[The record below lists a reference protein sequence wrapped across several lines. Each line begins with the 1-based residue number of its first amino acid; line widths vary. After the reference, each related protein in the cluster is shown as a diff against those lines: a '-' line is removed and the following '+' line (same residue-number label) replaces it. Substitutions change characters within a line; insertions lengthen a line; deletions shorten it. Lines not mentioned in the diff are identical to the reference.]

1 MSFQKKLSDVFN
13 PSDASKNI
21 YHSVEIRAAFVLE
34 ESTKGLPHGQ
44 KISKWLNLFT
54 IMRFTPHHISNLSFE
69 VPIDGPKVKF
79 VTWNYPFENIWNRL
93 IGGFASGSIQLDPIT
108 HQPYD
113 PKYIYLPTKF
123 DLLGQDFHSFP
134 IHRENY
140 DEEWPVMIKMF
151 KTSSIDQ
158 ASNIFRNDPEISQY
172 IQSVTFENHEIALKE
187 FLHLNI
193 PPDQTDNLHMIFEI
207 PYKISET
214 KIKRKISEIV
224 DLNVG
229 IVTAV
234 SDVQDLRVH
243 IIQKISSTTIL
254 KASYSLTQAN
264 KHMAQGELLTW
275 EIKAQIKNDPN
286 SQIKINL
293 FHEKLGE
300 IEDYVKSFKELLI
313 SDDILQENITEM
325 DSSTENR
332 ATDVK
337 IEDKSLYFE
346 EMLHPVIREH
356 AYHFYKNNNLREAV
370 LNSII
375 AVFDLIRDRT
385 GLTIDGQGLVT
396 EAFSLDKN
404 KTKLIFSELETE
416 SGKNDQK
423 GFVQILIG
431 AYIGIRNPKAHTLQ
445 HNLDKKTAGQYM
457 IFASLL
463 ARRVSEANKP
473 Q

>member
-1 MSFQKKLSDVFN
+1 MT
-13 PSDASKNI
+13 
-21 YHSVEIRAAFVLE
+21 Y
-34 ESTKGLPHGQ
+34 
-44 KISKWLNLFT
+44 
-54 IMRFTPHHISNLSFE
+54 
-69 VPIDGPKVKF
+69 
-79 VTWNYPFENIWNRL
+79 
-93 IGGFASGSIQLDPIT
+93 
-108 HQPYD
+108 
-113 PKYIYLPTKF
+113 
-123 DLLGQDFHSFP
+123 
-134 IHRENY
+134 
-140 DEEWPVMIKMF
+140 
-151 KTSSIDQ
+151 
-158 ASNIFRNDPEISQY
+158 
-172 IQSVTFENHEIALKE
+172 E
-187 FLHLNI
+187 FCN
-193 PPDQTDNLHMIFEI
+193 
-207 PYKISET
+207 
-214 KIKRKISEIV
+214 
-224 DLNVG
+224 
-229 IVTAV
+229 
-234 SDVQDLRVH
+234 
-243 IIQKISSTTIL
+243 
-254 KASYSLTQAN
+254 SL
-264 KHMAQGELLTW
+264 
-275 EIKAQIKNDPN
+275 N

-332 ATDVK
+332 ATDVE